1 MEVISNNF
9 NFDNDKPKQSL
20 LRDDDVY
27 SAIQLTGSK
36 FINSELYLNYINGD
50 RRIPLGMFFFNEKN
64 INENS
69 IEIFNNEIFSRVL
82 QPNLI
87 SNGSCE
93 NVREYYYETDNPSVF
108 TNCLKPDGGWIYL
121 NTQGITT
128 LIGTGDIDD
137 GGNGFAEQAI
147 VTIENDVDEDGQFP
161 ASSQKRLELEKH
173 FYQDNFSLND
183 GQGYRNYGGYYPY
196 IPIDE
201 SDLKKYYGFGPNGYF
216 SSTVDTNDVDEDG
229 QWLWR
234 RTSTEVFPTIATW
247 IQDEKAYS
255 NNRCLIFKSPSSW
268 NIDEMPTNTATN
280 INFMESFT
288 YSAAGSEELYHPQIA
303 DNQYRTL
310 NQAQIITTPSDG
322 IGGPLKVRFK
332 MKTLVKNQDG
342 VTFPEVEAGV
352 VLMKSYGLDQV
363 GGPNLYDTLGN
374 SSHQSAYTIAKGGF
388 NSKKY
393 YNGST
398 FDEKKASDFGGLLN
412 FKNTELDTW
421 EEMEFNFTL
430 SDDILTYLSQD
441 PKSPL
446 TFIIQSGQ
454 NFNGTVLM
462 DDFEVFESY
471 DFYPD
476 VDVRKK
482 ISTGK
487 YGKGD
492 LTEYYDKDL
501 QPEEY
506 KDTTAPLEAQFY
518 FHPRYNSDR
527 IFNVDRT
534 PIYNDFKKG
543 FFYVYDIDWGDG
555 TPNEFTSEPEQIDE
569 EKVVL
574 HNYEKSGI
582 FKVTG
587 NMLRLK
593 SDTDGNT
600 LGLVHNSTFS
610 LYININ
616 EGNDDDFNFFN
627 IYGFSTI
634 PYKNTTPVIGGISK
648 ESSYYKTIKRQ
659 LGFLNNDGYTKIEYP
674 DRYSKIKAQ
683 KALLNMDDSYLGLP
697 ELDELNAYFNDYSQ
711 TTITQDEEEII
722 NDTPILER
730 TSINNLNLFTEKVR
744 MTYSDWIVY
753 SSNPDNAFP
762 GYFTIIFKIDEP
774 DVNKLA
780 TILGVNPITGG
791 TGFQSIP
798 SENYQSYNFFHITNT
813 GLSIE
818 KERNFDG
825 DITTTPLGTDES
837 NLLPFSIQED
847 LIYDTNA
854 SQGST
859 RLKYRKK
866 LDGNSY
872 LYLAARI
879 LSSGEEYGIIYDNAY
894 EISITGAYIDIG
906 LYFCKYPLKTT
917 SQVGDADDGNHVV
930 HIQNLSDDELLKM
943 HSTFGESA
951 HSVIFKDLGRL
962 TLGWPLS
969 VSEFNVGGNS
979 DIPSENYLV
988 WASRSR
994 WDIAI
999 YLWFIEQYKSYHQ
1012 DYSSLTHDYLM
1023 NSYIFSGESRDEN
1036 NANLINW
1043 LFNGMD
1049 IYNPFDFLSTSYQSG
1064 GIWNN
1069 FNDNQQWP
1077 PGGLE
1082 VTTNLIFN
1090 GIKSLAGELGKSL
1103 GDCDLTSVKYY
1114 NTPKSIWE
1122 MFGFEETDLN
1132 QVGKPDEPRYWK
1144 NIIPEDYSIFTREG
1158 LGVNEQP
1165 EYLATL
1171 PFPQYLEEFDIDGD
1185 GEASPV
1191 DASRWLR
1198 PDIGAFRPDIAN
1210 LIAALRVGN
1219 NPPTEYI
1226 YPDYVYEWVDE
1237 ESILSGNGL
1246 EQPIENFYNT
1256 RSTINTYSEQEWIGQ
1271 NEYGN
1276 TYYYPVLPKY
1286 GSDGKFIEGDFSN
1299 NKIPFAIQGSITD
1312 EQEKN
1317 KNLQINIT
1325 TNKAETNTFSDLS
1338 GNSNIGL
1345 AINDYK
1351 IKLDEKLT
1359 FAKTKYFKNLKTKS
1373 KNGAF

>member
-1 MEVISNNF
+1 METISSNF
-9 NFDNDKPKQSL
+9 KFDTDKPKQSL
-20 LRDDDVY
+20 LRDDDIY

-36 FINSELYLNYINGD
+36 FVNSENYLNYANGD
-50 RRIPLGMFFFNEKN
+50 GRIPLGMFFFNEKN

-69 IEIFNNEIFSRVL
+69 IEISNNNEIFERVL
-82 QPNLI
+82 RKNLI

-93 NVREYYYETDNPSVF
+93 NVREFYYETDNESVF

-121 NTQGITT
+121 NSQGITT
-128 LIGTGDIDD
+128 LMGTGYPND
-137 GGNGFAEQAI
+137 GGNGFPEQAI
-147 VTIENDVDEDGQFP
+147 VTIENDVDDDGEFP
-161 ASSQKRLELEKH
+161 ASSAARLELEKH

-183 GQGYRNYGGYYPY
+183 GQGYKNYGGYYPY
-196 IPIDE
+196 IAIGE
-201 SDLKKYYGFGPNGYF
+201 SDLKKYYGSGTNGYF
-216 SSTVDTNDVDEDG
+216 SSNVDTDNTDDEG
-229 QWLWR
+229 LWLWGG
-234 RTSTEVFPTIATW
+234 TGGVYDVYPTIATW
-247 IQDEKAYS
+247 IQDSKAYS

-268 NIDEMPTNTATN
+268 NIDEMQTLNFTDTD
-280 INFMESFT
+280 INFMKSFRNPDDD
-288 YSAAGSEELYHPQIA
+288 SEELYHNQIA

-332 MKTLVKNQDG
+332 MKTLVRNQDG

-352 VLMKSYGLDQV
+352 VLMKSYGLDQ
-363 GGPNLYDTLGN
+363 GDGPDLYNTLGT
-374 SSHQSAYTIAKGGF
+374 SSYQPAYTIAEGGF

-398 FDEKKASDFGGLLN
+398 FDKKKASDFGGLLN

-430 SDDILTYLSQD
+430 SDGILNSVLQD
-441 PKSPL
+441 SRSPL
-446 TFIIQSGQ
+446 TFIIQSGR

-492 LTEYYDKDL
+492 LTEYYDKNL

-587 NMLRLK
+587 NMIRLK
-593 SDTDGNT
+593 SDADGNP
-600 LGLVHNSTFS
+600 LGVVHSSTFS

-627 IYGFSTI
+627 INGFSTI

-659 LGFLNNDGYTKIEYP
+659 LGFLNNGEYTEIDYP

-683 KALLNMDDSYLGLP
+683 KTLLNMDDSYLGSP
-697 ELDELNAYFNDYSQ
+697 ELDELNSYFNDYSQ
-711 TTITQDEEEII
+711 TTITYGGEIE

-730 TSINNLNLFTEKVR
+730 TSINNLNLFSNKFR
-744 MTYSDWIVY
+744 IQFDDFAVY
-753 SSNPDNAFP
+753 GNDPNNAFP
-762 GYFTIIFKIDEP
+762 GYITTIFKIDSN
-774 DVNKLA
+774 DVNSLA
-780 TILGVNPITGG
+780 TLLGVNPYGG
-791 TGFQSIP
+791 TSFQDIP
-798 SENYQSYNFFHITNT
+798 SDNYQTYNFFHITNT
-813 GLSIE
+813 SLTIE
-818 KERNFDG
+818 IESNSDG
-825 DITTTPLGTDES
+825 SVTETPLGTDAS
-837 NLLPFSIQED
+837 NLLPLSIQED

-859 RLKYRKK
+859 RLKYRKTG
-866 LDGNSY
+866 GNSY
-872 LYLAARI
+872 LYHASKPIDNQLENEI
-879 LSSGEEYGIIYDNAY
+879 LNNIKTVSYSGAQY
-894 EISITGAYIDIG
+894 DIG

-917 SQVGDADDGNHVV
+917 SQVGDAEDGNHVV
-930 HIQNLSDDELLKM
+930 NIQNLTDDELIKM
-943 HSTFGESA
+943 NNTFGESA

-969 VSEFNVGGNS
+969 AYEFNVGGNS
-979 DIPSENYLV
+979 DIPSENYQV
-988 WASRSR
+988 WAQRSR

-1023 NSYIFSGESRDEN
+1023 NSYIFSGISRDEN
-1036 NANLINW
+1036 SDNLYDW
-1043 LFNGMD
+1043 LFNETG
-1049 IYNPFDFLSTSYQSG
+1049 IFNPFDFLSTSYQSG
-1064 GIWNN
+1064 GLWNN

-1077 PGGLE
+1077 PEGLE

-1114 NTPKSIWE
+1114 NKPKSIWE
-1122 MFGFEETDLN
+1122 MFGFEETDLQ
-1132 QVGKPDEPRYWK
+1132 QVGKPGEPRYWK
-1144 NIIPEDYSIFTREG
+1144 NIIPTDYSIFNREG
-1158 LGVNEQP
+1158 V
-1165 EYLATL
+1165 
-1171 PFPQYLEEFDIDGD
+1171 
-1185 GEASPV
+1185 S
-1191 DASRWLR
+1191 
-1198 PDIGAFRPDIAN
+1198 
-1210 LIAALRVGN
+1210 
-1219 NPPTEYI
+1219 
-1226 YPDYVYEWVDE
+1226 E
-1237 ESILSGNGL
+1237 ESID
-1246 EQPIENFYNT
+1246 
-1256 RSTINTYSEQEWIGQ
+1256 TYSEQEWLDD
-1271 NEYGN
+1271 
-1276 TYYYPVLPKY
+1276 YYYPVLPKY
-1286 GSDGKFIEGDFSN
+1286 SADGKFIDGNFPN
-1299 NKIPFAIQGSITD
+1299 NKIPLPIQSSITNENESD
-1312 EQEKN
+1312 
-1317 KNLQINIT
+1317 KNLIINTT
-1325 TNKAETNTFSDLS
+1325 TNKVETNTFSDLS
-1338 GNSNIGL
+1338 GNSNVGL
-1345 AINDYK
+1345 VISDYK
-1351 IKLDEKLT
+1351 IKFDEKLN
-1359 FAKTKYFKNLKTKS
+1359 FGKTKNFKNLKTKNI
-1373 KNGAF
+1373 NGAF

>member
-1 MEVISNNF
+1 METISSNF
-9 NFDNDKPKQSL
+9 KFDTDKPKQSL
-20 LRDDDVY
+20 LRDDDIY

-36 FINSELYLNYINGD
+36 FVNSENYLNYANGD
-50 RRIPLGMFFFNEKN
+50 GRIPLGMFFFNEKN

-69 IEIFNNEIFSRVL
+69 IEISNNNEIFKRVL
-82 QPNLI
+82 RQNLI

-93 NVREYYYETDNPSVF
+93 NVREYYYETNNQSVF

-128 LIGTGDIDD
+128 LVGTGDIDD
-137 GGNGFAEQAI
+137 GGNGYEEQAI
-147 VTIENDVDEDGQFP
+147 LSIGIEVDEDGDLP
-161 ASSQKRLELEKH
+161 AQSGERLELEKH
-173 FYQDNFSLND
+173 FYQDNFPLND

-196 IPIDE
+196 IAIGE
-201 SDLKKYYGFGPNGYF
+201 SDLKTYYGVGPNGYF
-216 SSTVDTNDVDEDG
+216 SSNVDTDNTDG
-229 QWLWR
+229 ERLWLWQGVG
-234 RTSTEVFPTIATW
+234 TEVFPTIATW
-247 IQDEKAYS
+247 IQDSKAYS

-268 NIDEMPTNTATN
+268 NIDEMPTNTTAD

-288 YSAAGSEELYHPQIA
+288 YSANSSEELYHNQIA

-322 IGGPLKVRFK
+322 IGGSLKVRFK
-332 MKTLVKNQDG
+332 MKTLVRNQDG

-352 VLMKSYGLDQV
+352 VLMKSYGLDQ
-363 GGPNLYDTLGN
+363 GPGPNLYDTLGN

-398 FDEKKASDFGGLLN
+398 FDEKKASDFGGLVN

-430 SDDILTYLSQD
+430 SDDIFTYLSQD
-441 PKSPL
+441 PRSPL
-446 TFIIQSGQ
+446 TFIIQSGR

-543 FFYVYDIDWGDG
+543 LFYIYDVDWGDG

-593 SDTDGNT
+593 ADVDGNP
-600 LGLVHNSTFS
+600 LGVVHSSTFS

-627 IYGFSTI
+627 INGFSTI

-659 LGFLNNDGYTKIEYP
+659 LGFLNNGEYTEIDYP

-683 KALLNMDDSYLGLP
+683 KTLLNMDDSYLGSP
-697 ELDELNAYFNDYSQ
+697 KLDELNSYFNDYSQ
-711 TTITQDEEEII
+711 TTITAGNEEEII

-730 TSINNLNLFTEKVR
+730 TSINNLNLFSNKFRIEFDEFT
-744 MTYSDWIVY
+744 VY
-753 SSNPDNAFP
+753 GNDPDNPFG
-762 GYFTIIFKIDEP
+762 GYITTIFKIDP
-774 DVNKLA
+774 QHVNSLA
-780 TILGVNPITGG
+780 TLLGVNPYGG
-791 TGFQSIP
+791 TGFQDIP
-798 SENYQSYNFFHITNT
+798 SENYQSYNFFHITETNLT
-813 GLSIE
+813 IE
-818 KERNFDG
+818 FESDYG
-825 DITTTPLGTDES
+825 DISTPLGTDTL

-866 LDGNSY
+866 PDGNSY
-872 LYLAARI
+872 LYHASRPI
-879 LSSGEEYGIIYDNAY
+879 STTFENSIYNGITTVTYSGNTQNIV
-894 EISITGAYIDIG
+894 

-917 SQVGDADDGNHVV
+917 SQVGDADDGNHIVN
-930 HIQNLSDDELLKM
+930 IQILDEDELLKM
-943 HSTFGESA
+943 NNTFGESA
-951 HSVIFKDLGRL
+951 HSVIFKDLGRSV
-962 TLGWPLS
+962 LGWPLS

-999 YLWFIEQYKSYHQ
+999 YLWFIEQYKSYYQ

-1049 IYNPFDFLSTSYQSG
+1049 IFNPFDLLSNSTLSQSG
-1064 GIWNN
+1064 GLWNN

-1077 PGGLE
+1077 PEGLE

-1114 NTPKSIWE
+1114 NKPKSIWE
-1122 MFGFEETDLN
+1122 MFGFDGGDLQ

-1144 NIIPEDYSIFTREG
+1144 NIIPTDYSIFNREG
-1158 LGVNEQP
+1158 V
-1165 EYLATL
+1165 
-1171 PFPQYLEEFDIDGD
+1171 
-1185 GEASPV
+1185 S
-1191 DASRWLR
+1191 
-1198 PDIGAFRPDIAN
+1198 
-1210 LIAALRVGN
+1210 
-1219 NPPTEYI
+1219 
-1226 YPDYVYEWVDE
+1226 E
-1237 ESILSGNGL
+1237 ESID
-1246 EQPIENFYNT
+1246 
-1256 RSTINTYSEQEWIGQ
+1256 TYSQQEWLDD
-1271 NEYGN
+1271 
-1276 TYYYPVLPKY
+1276 YYYPVLPKY
-1286 GSDGKFIEGDFSN
+1286 SADGKFIEGDYPN
-1299 NKIPFAIQGSITD
+1299 NKIPLPIQSSITD
-1312 EQEKN
+1312 ENESN
-1317 KNLQINIT
+1317 KNLIINTT
-1325 TNKAETNTFSDLS
+1325 TNKVETNTFSDLS
-1338 GNSNIGL
+1338 GNSNVGL
-1345 AINDYK
+1345 VISDYK
-1351 IKLDEKLT
+1351 IKFDKKLT
-1359 FAKTKYFKNLKTKS
+1359 FGKTKNFKNLKTKNI
-1373 KNGAF
+1373 NGAF